1 MKYKIFKMAE
11 PSVLDYPDHSGYQIS
26 IRSRIAL
33 EAWIWTWETSNSFE
47 TEQEARDYVA
57 SHEEEFR
64 SGNHAII
71 LTF

>member
-1 MKYKIFKMAE
+1 MAE
-11 PSVLDYPDHSGYQIS
+11 PSVLDYPDDSGYHIT
-26 IRSRIAL
+26 IRRRIAL
-33 EAWIWTWETSNSFE
+33 EEVKWTWDSEDSFE
-47 TEQEARDYVA
+47 TEQEARDYVE